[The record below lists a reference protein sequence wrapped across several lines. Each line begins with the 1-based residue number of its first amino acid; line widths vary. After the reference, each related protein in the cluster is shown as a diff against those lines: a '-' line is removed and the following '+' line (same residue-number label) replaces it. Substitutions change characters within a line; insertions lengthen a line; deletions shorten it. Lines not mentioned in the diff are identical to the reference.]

1 MLDELQ
7 SAVLAEPRPV
17 PLHAPQP
24 EPEATEKPLQP
35 ETNDLQIPQPI
46 WHAMWG
52 AYTLFFGGL
61 FAAVGHEASALFMLA
76 ISIAYTLM
84 YFGTASV
91 LFGLNRPHSKTL
103 FEHGMGPLQTW
114 TGPMSRR
121 AVAGQILAVP
131 LCLALFGV
139 SIAIIARA
147 VGL

>member
-7 SAVLAEPRPV
+7 SAVLAEPKPF
-17 PLHAPQP
+17 PLYTPQP
-24 EPEATEKPLQP
+24 APEAVETPLQP

-46 WHAMWG
+46 WQAMWG

-91 LFGLNRPHSKTL
+91 LFGLNRPHNKSL
-103 FEHGMGPLQTW
+103 FEHGIGPLQTW
-114 TGPMSRR
+114 TGPMSRS

>member
-7 SAVLAEPRPV
+7 SAVLAEPRPI
-17 PLHAPQP
+17 PLQSPQP
-24 EPEATEKPLQP
+24 RPETAEKPMQP

-91 LFGLNRPHSKTL
+91 LFGLNRPRSKTL

-114 TGPMSRR
+114 TGPMSRS